1 MRTACCILPLPPP
14 PPLPR
19 DPQQHKKARHLVFFL
34 FVSLLAQTTPA
45 QPAGGHLTF
54 GRFASSE
61 LDPTGSQEKC
71 STARALQVF
80 PSATPLSLPLGAG
93 CWASPPRISRDA
105 ATEQNARDQLT
116 KTLPDGSLLATT
128 VSTAAKRPCNEPAL
142 LSDSPMRLS
151 RTEEKQR
158 AFAVGRA
165 CVRRVLVAGAFGN
178 VSRRGR
184 HRASEHC
191 QQRYAS
197 SFAQHHRS
205 RRQTMERATQQRFR
219 AWGLSSRRT
228 Y

>member
-1 MRTACCILPLPPP
+1 VCACRHAQQLAMRVLCSTRKPPRRSLVLSS
-14 PPLPR
+14 LPR
-19 DPQQHKKARHLVFFL
+19 AF
-34 FVSLLAQTTPA
+34 
-45 QPAGGHLTF
+45 
-54 GRFASSE
+54 
-61 LDPTGSQEKC
+61 
-71 STARALQVF
+71 LQVL

-93 CWASPPRISRDA
+93 CWESPPRLSRDA

-116 KTLPDGSLLATT
+116 KTPPEGSLLATT
-128 VSTAAKRPCNEPAL
+128 VSTAAKRPCNEPPL

-158 AFAVGRA
+158 AFVVGRA
-165 CVRRVLVAGAFGN
+165 CVCRVLVAGAFGN

-197 SFAQHHRS
+197 SLAQHHRS
-205 RRQTMERATQQRFR
+205 WRQTMERATQQRFR
-219 AWGLSSRRT
+219 AWGSSSRRT